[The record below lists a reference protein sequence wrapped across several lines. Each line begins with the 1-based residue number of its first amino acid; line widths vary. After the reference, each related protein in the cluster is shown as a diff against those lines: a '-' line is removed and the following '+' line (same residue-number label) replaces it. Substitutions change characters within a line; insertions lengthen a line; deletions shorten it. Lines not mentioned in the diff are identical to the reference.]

1 MPENPN
7 DLKALRRPL
16 HQNANVI
23 AALFEAHLGALAEE
37 DREAEIAGWV
47 AGLLER
53 NMAKLRQRVA
63 DLLDRTRAI
72 DRSFKRPEP
81 NADAKK
87 EGVFDG
93 ERGKGEENAGGH
105 GAARFDLSLTRL
117 PLFPRRRINR
127 ASQVHPRG
135 VPSQT
140 RDRVLQA
147 GV

>member
-16 HQNANVI
+16 HHNANVI
-23 AALFEAHLGALAEE
+23 ADLFEAHLGALAEE

-53 NMAKLRQRVA
+53 NMAKLRQRVG

-81 NADAKK
+81 NATAKT
-87 EGVFDG
+87 EGASGG
-93 ERGKGEENAGGH
+93 ESGKGEEGR
-105 GAARFDLSLTRL
+105 GAARPTSTFC
-117 PLFPRRRINR
+117 
-127 ASQVHPRG
+127 
-135 VPSQT
+135 
-140 RDRVLQA
+140 
-147 GV
+147 